1 MRVERAL
8 ITFTQSQ
15 ALLLEHFFGHLE
27 ASMRLIFLWVDVPRF
42 DKIKE
47 LVTFVFLSLNV
58 ITLCDNLILCN
69 LI

>member
-27 ASMRLIFLWVDVPRF
+27 TSMRLILLWVDVPRL
-42 DKIKE
+42 DQIE
-47 LVTFVFLSLNV
+47 QLVTFVFLCLNV
-58 ITLCDNLILCN
+58 VTL
-69 LI
+69 